1 MLVCSA
7 QVGEHGRIRAY
18 ATRHRRG
25 EASSTLPALMADELL
40 FTVTTFRR
48 VFDATPA
55 TEVVNL
61 EQLTAGLLR
70 FSLRPELQ
78 AKVER
83 VYTKILAAH
92 EMWRTG
98 SGSGRRY
105 SALVRAAKQA
115 EQEGKDV
122 AQAVANE
129 VEHLKKLARSEA
141 KNDLR
146 IWSPT
151 CYRSGARRGSDGV
164 DHLSCLVLDYDDGY
178 TTIED
183 ASATWERWYHIV
195 HTTWSHKP
203 EHHKFRVIVPLA
215 EPVAAEHWSRVWQWA
230 EARTGMAIDPAC
242 KSVSH
247 TYALPAVPN
256 PQWPRVG
263 YVRPGCL
270 LDPRM
275 DGLVES
281 TATMPRVSRAGF
293 LMLGDPEEP
302 SLAMFTPPKR
312 HEPQVQPAFA
322 SEPGDSLDW
331 VDDALDDF
339 F

>member
-1 MLVCSA
+1 
-7 QVGEHGRIRAY
+7 
-18 ATRHRRG
+18 
-25 EASSTLPALMADELL
+25 MAETLL
-40 FTVTTFRR
+40 FAISTFRR
-48 VFDATPA
+48 VFDSTPA
-55 TEVVNL
+55 QEVVDL

-70 FSLRPELQ
+70 FALRPELQ

-83 VYTKILAAH
+83 VYTKIDAAH
-92 EMWRTG
+92 RMWRAG

-105 SALVRAAKQA
+105 SALVRSAKQA
-115 EQEGKDV
+115 HEQGENV
-122 AQAVANE
+122 EQAVATE

-146 IWSPT
+146 IWSPA

-164 DHLSCLVLDYDDGY
+164 DHLSCLVLDYDDGE
-178 TTIED
+178 TTLDD

-195 HTTWSHKP
+195 HTTWSHSP
-203 EHHKFRVIVPLA
+203 EHPKFRVIVPLA
-215 EPVAAEHWSRVWQWA
+215 EPVGAAQWSRVWSWA

-256 PQWPRVG
+256 AQWPRVG

-275 DGLVES
+275 DGLVDV
-281 TATMPRVSRAGF
+281 TATMPRVSRAGYM
-293 LMLGDPEEP
+293 MLGDPEEE
-302 SLAMFTPPKR
+302 SLAMFTPSVR
-312 HEPQVQPAFA
+312 QPVEAPRSAFA
-322 SEPGDSLDW
+322 SEPDDALDW
-331 VDDALDDF
+331 VDDALDAVF
-339 F
+339 